1 MATSM
6 PVHGIAGLPPRPS
19 FTYDNMY
26 ESNVKQNGYVITGE
40 RQTNST
46 R

>member
-19 FTYDNMY
+19 FTYDNMH
-26 ESNVKQNGYVITGE
+26 ENNMKQNRYVITSN
-40 RQTNST
+40 RQTHST